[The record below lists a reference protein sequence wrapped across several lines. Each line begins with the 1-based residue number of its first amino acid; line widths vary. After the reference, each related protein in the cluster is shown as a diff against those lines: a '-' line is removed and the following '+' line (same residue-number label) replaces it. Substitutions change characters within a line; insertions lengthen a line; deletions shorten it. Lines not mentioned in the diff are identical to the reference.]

1 MDTSEGFNLHWAHGN
16 GWEAKEAQRT
26 PVKRSKSSEPTYS
39 GKHKAGMVG
48 PAAKNISAGQD
59 GRSANDLVHNRCA
72 ANIERGWHQP
82 QEKPRAKFRD

>member
-1 MDTSEGFNLHWAHGN
+1 MSREKHGMWTPEMDTSEGFNLHWAHGN

-26 PVKRSKSSEPTYS
+26 PAKRSKSSEPTYS

-59 GRSANDLVHNRCA
+59 GRSANDLVHN
-72 ANIERGWHQP
+72 
-82 QEKPRAKFRD
+82 